1 MGRWQLDRIWR
12 DRRGV
17 SAVEFALILPVMLL
31 LYLGGVEILE
41 GIAVNRMVA
50 LTSAT
55 VTNLVSQYTTISA
68 GSQMPDILNASAQVL
83 TPYSSSNAI
92 VIVSLVSIDS
102 TGKATISWSQ
112 ALHGSARS
120 TGSSITVPAAM
131 DTPNTTLIYGETTYS
146 YTPVIDFLKIGTIK
160 LYSSNYMYPRA
171 STTINLAP

>member
-1 MGRWQLDRIWR
+1 M
-12 DRRGV
+12 